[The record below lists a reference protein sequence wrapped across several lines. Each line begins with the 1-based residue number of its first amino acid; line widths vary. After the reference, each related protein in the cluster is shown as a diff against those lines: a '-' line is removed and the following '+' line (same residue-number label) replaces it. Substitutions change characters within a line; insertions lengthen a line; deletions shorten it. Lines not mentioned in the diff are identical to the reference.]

1 MDAKMIAVE
10 AVNAGLIS
18 RPGVSEDM
26 AVHGRYY
33 VECFGADGAKKWV
46 GIIDNLVTTAGKNDL
61 LTQYLKG
68 SAYSAGTVYMGL
80 KGTGTAAAGDT
91 LASHAG
97 WSELNITS
105 TPASGARA
113 ATTFGTA
120 SSGSLATSSA
130 VSFVMS
136 SSATVA
142 GVFLVTNGGAAT
154 NGSTAGILFS
164 AGDFGSSRAVVSGDT
179 LQVTYTASV

>member
-1 MDAKMIAVE
+1 MFDKLNTTDAIS
-10 AVNAGLIS
+10 AGLIA
-18 RPGVSEDM
+18 RNNADEQM
-26 AVHGRYY
+26 EIHGRYH
-33 VECFGADGAKKWV
+33 VECLGADGSVKWTDE
-46 GIIDNLVTTAGKNDL
+46 IDNLVTTVGKNDL

-91 LASHAG
+91 MASHAG

-113 ATTFGTA
+113 STTFGTA
-120 SSGSLATSSA
+120 SAGSLATSSA

-154 NGSTAGILFS
+154 NASTTGILFS
-164 AGDFGSSRAVVSGDT
+164 AGDFASSRSVVSGDT
-179 LQVTYTASV
+179 LNVTYTASV